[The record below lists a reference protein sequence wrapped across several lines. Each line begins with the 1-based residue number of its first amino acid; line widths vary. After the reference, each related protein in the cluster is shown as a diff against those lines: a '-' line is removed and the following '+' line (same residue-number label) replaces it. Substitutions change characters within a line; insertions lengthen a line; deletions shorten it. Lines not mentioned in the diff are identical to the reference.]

1 MRIHRWSICFFVVV
15 AIVAGVS
22 GCGSSSDVKSI
33 MKSINDSNGKRLAN
47 FYAMYQTR
55 SRTLTGPVDQQALE
69 KFIVSVNPAE
79 LDAMGVAVDEV
90 GQLFVSERDGKPF
103 VVRYGVKK
111 PPVLGGH
118 QAVIC
123 EAEGKGGTVAVFMT
137 GPKVVEVSAS
147 EIESYMRGDRDEA
160 PPKPGGPPPQR

>member
-1 MRIHRWSICFFVVV
+1 MRMNRGSISFFVVAAV
-15 AIVAGVS
+15 VAGVS
-22 GCGSSSDVKSI
+22 GCGSSNDVKSI
-33 MKSINDSNGKRLAN
+33 VKSINDSNGKRLAN

-55 SRTLTGPVDQQALE
+55 SRTFTGPVDQQALE

-79 LDAMGVAVDEV
+79 LDAMGVSVDKV
-90 GQLFVSERDGKPF
+90 GQLFISERDGKPF
-103 VVRYGVKK
+103 VIRYGVKK

-123 EAEGKGGTVAVFMT
+123 EAEGKGGAVAVFMT
-137 GPKVVEVSAS
+137 GPKVVEVSVS
-147 EIESYMRGDRDEA
+147 ESDSYMRGDRDEE